1 MTRRTPPV
9 DPMISKE
16 AKFCMMWP
24 NMGRENRSQQG
35 DITDWA
41 GEQSRDPQGADHHPP
56 HYTRS

>member
-16 AKFCMMWP
+16 AKFCTMWP

-35 DITDWA
+35 DMTDWA

-56 HYTRS
+56 P